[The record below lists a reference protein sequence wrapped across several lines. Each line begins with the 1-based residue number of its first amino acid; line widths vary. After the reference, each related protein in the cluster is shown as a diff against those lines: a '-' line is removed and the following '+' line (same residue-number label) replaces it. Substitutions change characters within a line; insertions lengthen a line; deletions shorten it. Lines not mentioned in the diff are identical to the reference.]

1 MAETAGVYDNDEV
14 YDDEIEIAGFRLS
27 WGAIF
32 GGFVVAMVVQILLS
46 LLGLAIGFGALNV
59 ASGHPF
65 EGISVGTGFWAV
77 LSALIALFVGGLA
90 AGYLAGHLTRFDG
103 MIHGVLVWGITT
115 IVTLWALTAGL
126 GAVVGGAFGLTGET
140 ISSAVGGMSRA
151 RATALARHQGMPH
164 ARDAAGRQQVVTILT
179 QRTRLTPQQAQAA
192 ADEIMQARQQQFQLQ
207 AEQVREP
214 GAEFA
219 GQVANTLQGAAWW
232 GLLAAVVS
240 LVAAAWGAAITAR
253 R

>member
-1 MAETAGVYDNDEV
+1 MQYNREKTLIHSFAGVCMAETAGVYDNDEV

-103 MIHGVLVWGITT
+103 MIHGDRKS
-115 IVTLWALTAGL
+115 
-126 GAVVGGAFGLTGET
+126 VV
-140 ISSAVGGMSRA
+140 
-151 RATALARHQGMPH
+151 
-164 ARDAAGRQQVVTILT
+164 
-179 QRTRLTPQQAQAA
+179 
-192 ADEIMQARQQQFQLQ
+192 
-207 AEQVREP
+207 
-214 GAEFA
+214 
-219 GQVANTLQGAAWW
+219 
-232 GLLAAVVS
+232 
-240 LVAAAWGAAITAR
+240 
-253 R
+253 